1 MQYEVVILEMLTRI
15 KKLEDE
21 VALLKE
27 QCASNRIVDDMEE
40 NEDEIVDVGDVSGG
54 THQRVTDEM
63 IEACY
68 AYGKKL
74 FNGGKIRELVQQ
86 VVAQTGMNRNSAVMA
101 LYAVS
106 NMLGGTVYKRAIN
119 KKANRLYF
127 DRIYSEYGAEG
138 LKKAIQSTRLHIAYR
153 RECGHTVD
161 SIERLCDEYSRKL
174 SE

>member
-1 MQYEVVILEMLTRI
+1 MQYEIVILEMLTRI

-21 VALLKE
+21 VELLK
-27 QCASNRIVDDMEE
+27 QRCAEDQTVNAVEDMAEE
-40 NEDEIVDVGDVSGG
+40 ASLGEASGG
-54 THQRVTDEM
+54 THQRVSDDM

-68 AYGKKL
+68 VYGKEL
-74 FNGGKIRELVQQ
+74 FNDGKIRELVQK
-86 VVAQTGMNRNSAVMA
+86 VVSETGMNRNSAIMA

-127 DRIYSEYGAEG
+127 DRIYSEYGKEG
-138 LKKAIQSTRLHIAYR
+138 LRKAIQATRLHIAYR

-161 SIERLCDEYSRKL
+161 SIEKLCDEYSRKI